1 MIIKGDLM
9 SQVKIHPNWYYTIGK
24 KTQAGIVQLTSVNL
38 SVFKGKKLEI
48 LLAFGD
54 IQQVSKELGKK
65 DPVVK
70 IVDTKNQEIMLKPL
84 LVGSNDLEPLV
95 DQLITAI
102 ESARGNV

>member
-1 MIIKGDLM
+1 M